1 MQRGLE
7 IEKQYP
13 DFTLLAQVFH
23 LTLRLEDEN
32 GNHVENLMLRVER
45 MFNTMIAQG
54 GGETSLING
63 LVEQLNPLV
72 DQITS
77 LNGS

>member
-32 GNHVENLMLRVER
+32 GNHVENLMLRVEC